1 MPKNTTKSIKEKS
14 TQSNVTEL
22 DELIIS
28 VLEDTKGEDILKLNF
43 PKNLGM
49 LFDTFIICSA
59 TSHVHANALTENV
72 IRKVREQLKI
82 RPKHVEGETNAEWIL
97 IDYFNTVVHVFMKDK
112 RAFYDLENLWDD
124 TAAVIRSN
132 T

>member
-1 MPKNTTKSIKEKS
+1 MPKVTTKLTKEKAI
-14 TQSNVTEL
+14 QSNITEL

-28 VLEDTKGEDILKLNF
+28 VLNDTKGEDILKLEF

-49 LFDTFIICSA
+49 LFDTFIVCSA
-59 TSHVHANALTENV
+59 TSHVHANALTGNV
-72 IRKVREQLKI
+72 IRSVREQLKI

-97 IDYFNTVVHVFMKDK
+97 IDYFNTVVHIFMKEK
-112 RAFYDLENLWDD
+112 RTFYDLENLWDD

>member
-1 MPKNTTKSIKEKS
+1 MPKNTTKSTKEKS
-14 TQSNVTEL
+14 IQSNVTEL

-43 PKNLGM
+43 PQNLGM

-59 TSHVHANALTENV
+59 TSHVHANALAENV

>member
-1 MPKNTTKSIKEKS
+1 MPKNTTKSTKEKS

-43 PKNLGM
+43 PQNLGM

>member
-1 MPKNTTKSIKEKS
+1 MPKNTTKSTKEKS
-14 TQSNVTEL
+14 IQSNVTEL

-43 PKNLGM
+43 PQNLGM

-124 TAAVIRSN
+124 TATVIRSN

>member
-43 PKNLGM
+43 PQNLGM